1 MTFQT
6 DKILF
11 MGGVNY
17 DCFLAAIARPIH
29 LAKAEAARDSAAIT
43 RLQAEAKAYMH
54 HPVEWYRFNTTLLQY
69 DLSTKAWSDL
79 GEYEQFGPCR
89 SGSGYPRWPVNYHQR
104 RIETGY
110 PHAASE
116 SSEII
121 IGI

>member
-29 LAKAEAARDSAAIT
+29 LAKAEAAQDSAAIT

-54 HPVEWYRFNTTLLQY
+54 HPIEWYRFNTTY
-69 DLSTKAWSDL
+69 FNTT
-79 GEYEQFGPCR
+79 
-89 SGSGYPRWPVNYHQR
+89 YPRKHGAIWANMSSWPVPER
-104 RIETGY
+104 ERLSKMAG
-110 PHAASE
+110 
-116 SSEII
+116 
-121 IGI
+121 

>member
-29 LAKAEAARDSAAIT
+29 LAKAEAAQDSAAIT

-54 HPVEWYRFNTTLLQY
+54 HPVEWYRFNT
-69 DLSTKAWSDL
+69 
-79 GEYEQFGPCR
+79 PCR
-89 SGSGYPRWPVNYHQR
+89 SGSGYPRWPINHHQR